1 MKTLIHVNLDFEG
14 FHFYEGAP
22 DEVKFL
28 KYVHRHI
35 FNVSAKLTVYH
46 DDRELEFIMVKKDI
60 AKHIDETYPDK
71 VVGSCEMVATE
82 LVNYLKKRYGSDRY
96 VEVGV
101 YEDKENGAIV
111 SS

>member
-1 MKTLIHVNLDFEG
+1 MKTLIHVKHDFEG

-28 KYVHRHI
+28 RYVHRHI
-35 FNVSAKLTVYH
+35 FNVHAKLTVYH
-46 DDRELEFIMVKKDI
+46 DDRELEFIMVKRDL

-71 VVGSCEMVATE
+71 VVGSCEMVAEE
-82 LVNYLKKRYGSDRY
+82 LVHYLKDRYGADRE
-96 VEVGV
+96 VEVSV
-101 YEDKENGAIV
+101 YEDNENGAIV